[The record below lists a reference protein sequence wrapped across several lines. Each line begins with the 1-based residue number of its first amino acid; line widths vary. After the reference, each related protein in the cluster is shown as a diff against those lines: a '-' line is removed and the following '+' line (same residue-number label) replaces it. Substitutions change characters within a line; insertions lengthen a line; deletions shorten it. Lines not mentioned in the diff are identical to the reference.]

1 MIQLK
6 NLKKIYP
13 GNILALDDINVYIEP
28 GEFLVFLGP
37 SGAGKSTLMRCINR
51 LVEPTSGEVYFG
63 GKLVDQNKTALRLMR
78 QQIGMIFQRFN
89 LIGRLSV
96 IKNVLVGRLS
106 YMGTIPSLLHVFTK
120 EDKKLALEC
129 LRRVELEE
137 KAYQRADTLSGGEQQ
152 RVGIARAIVQQPKL
166 ILADEPVASLDPKIA
181 RGILGYLKKINR
193 EDNITLI
200 CSLHQVEYALEVA
213 EKVIGLSGGR
223 VVFEGKP
230 SELTRDKINMIYKI
244 ES

>member
-6 NLKKIYP
+6 NVKKIYP
-13 GNILALDDINVYIEP
+13 GNILALDDINVYVEP

-51 LVEPTSGEVYFG
+51 LVEPTSGEIYFDG
-63 GKLVDQNKTALRLMR
+63 NLVDPKKTNLRLMR
-78 QQIGMIFQRFN
+78 QQIGMIFQQFN

-96 IKNVLVGRLS
+96 VKNVLVGRLS
-106 YMGTIPSLLHVFTK
+106 HMSTALSLLHIFTE

-129 LRRVELEE
+129 LGRVELEE

-152 RVGIARAIVQQPKL
+152 RVGIARAIVQKPKL

-193 EDNITLI
+193 EDNITVI

-213 EKVIGLSGGR
+213 EKVIGLSEGR

-230 SELTRDKINMIYKI
+230 SELTRDKINMIYRIK
-244 ES
+244 S